1 MFVPADASGVEV
13 LAKVLD
19 RHSIERIAEREAT

>member
-1 MFVPADASGVEV
+1 VPSDVSGIEV

-19 RHSIERIAEREAT
+19 HYPVERIAEREAA